1 MSYTS
6 FVYDIFAVEQEKEQL
21 KAVLRVRNTGN
32 CDGAKVIQIYA
43 AKEEASLIRPDKKLV
58 GFAFV
63 MLHANEAKEVTIK
76 IPFRE
81 LMIYDVITESM
92 MLSDGGYRIW
102 IGEDADT
109 QAQIIE
115 SDGTK
120 RPAQAIV
127 CLEGD
132 IRIRRDFANITG
144 AWLYDECRN
153 VRISKREGVQVVC
166 ISNKAQEAMMEYTMG
181 DNDSLGSELHLK
193 LYAIEGSKLK
203 ITINDKDSQMF
214 ALNTQGMIQEVCIN
228 LSEEM
233 AVWGYVDEI
242 ITLKLSMKGVM
253 GISYFWFE

>member
-1 MSYTS
+1 
-6 FVYDIFAVEQEKEQL
+6 
-21 KAVLRVRNTGN
+21 
-32 CDGAKVIQIYA
+32 
-43 AKEEASLIRPDKKLV
+43 
-58 GFAFV
+58 
-63 MLHANEAKEVTIK
+63 
-76 IPFRE
+76 
-81 LMIYDVITESM
+81 MIYDVITESM

-233 AVWGYVDEI
+233 AVCGYVDEI

>member
-1 MSYTS
+1 
-6 FVYDIFAVEQEKEQL
+6 
-21 KAVLRVRNTGN
+21 
-32 CDGAKVIQIYA
+32 
-43 AKEEASLIRPDKKLV
+43 
-58 GFAFV
+58 

-181 DNDSLGSELHLK
+181 DNDSLAASF
-193 LYAIEGSKLK
+193 I
-203 ITINDKDSQMF
+203 
-214 ALNTQGMIQEVCIN
+214 
-228 LSEEM
+228 
-233 AVWGYVDEI
+233 
-242 ITLKLSMKGVM
+242 
-253 GISYFWFE
+253 